1 MKTLK
6 YTVTILFVVS
16 ILAAGGCKMPDEPL
30 NVDMFIPQDQGRQVV
45 VQDNGDMARR
55 FSSSDESG
63 GGETVATWV
72 KRYDKLSEKADKL
85 SEDNKKSAVENNEL
99 RHRIIE
105 LETELKKT
113 KVELDD
119 AVKFLGDMQIELV
132 NWKRDVLGNRAGI
145 EAAHGVQI
153 EYLTKIVRLL
163 GGEAVEVKETP
174 SAEVRKDE

>member
-16 ILAAGGCKMPDEPL
+16 ILAAGGCKMPEEPL
-30 NVDMFIPQDQGRQVV
+30 NVDMFVPQDQGRQVV
-45 VQDNGDMARR
+45 VQDDDNMARR
-55 FSSSDESG
+55 FADPDKSG

-99 RHRIIE
+99 RHKIIE

-113 KVELDD
+113 KAELDD

-132 NWKRDVLGNRAGI
+132 NWKRDVLGNRDRI

-163 GGEAVEVKETP
+163 GGEAVGVEKAP
-174 SAEVRKDE
+174 SAEVQKDD